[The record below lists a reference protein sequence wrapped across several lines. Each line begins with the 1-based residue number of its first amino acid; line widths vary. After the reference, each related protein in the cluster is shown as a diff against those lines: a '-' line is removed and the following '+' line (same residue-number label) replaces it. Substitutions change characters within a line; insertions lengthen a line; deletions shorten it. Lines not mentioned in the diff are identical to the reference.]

1 MYSKEM
7 SKILKEWRKYN
18 STILNNDK
26 INDLI
31 IERNNPYGFKSKLE
45 VDFLPLGVRLSP
57 DDVESL
63 YNNIK
68 NNKKILD
75 QIEKL
80 GYTINDFKLKD
91 AVDFKMF
98 SGQGV
103 FSGNKTLVFP
113 KNKDLVE
120 LICNL
125 HYLDNKENYSEDSGW
140 LKEFFMRINW
150 KDKNPIIASSMP
162 GDLSNRSNSRKTN
175 PGKMIWAVH
184 DLVHHIESSKE
195 DSAYKVFAKKYMND
209 LDKRENDIRKL
220 IPERFKTYFNLEAFI
235 GFTGFIQEMTP
246 GVGFEDTL
254 ASVVAAMFFI
264 DKSDIPNVSLEYN
277 KYLSLLTAYDELD
290 PGVSN
295 AIESVIDEIKSHVID
310 FFTYIYDFAHEFV
323 NSMLSI
329 EEAKNLCIIISD
341 NV

>member
-18 STILNNDK
+18 STISNNK
-26 INDLI
+26 TGNLI
-31 IERNNPYGFKSKLE
+31 TERNNPYGFKSKLK
-45 VDFLPLGVRLSP
+45 VDFLPLGVILSP
-57 DDVESL
+57 NDVESL

-68 NNKKILD
+68 NNKQILE

-80 GYTINDFKLKD
+80 GYTINDFKLKN

-98 SGQGV
+98 SGQGI
-103 FSGNKTLVFP
+103 FSGNKTLIFP
-113 KNKDLVE
+113 KNKELVK

-125 HYLDNKENYSEDSGW
+125 HYLDNKESYSEISGE
-140 LKEFFMRINW
+140 LKEFFMKINW

-162 GDLSNRSNSRKTN
+162 GDLSNRNNSRRF
-175 PGKMIWAVH
+175 PSHRMIWAVH
-184 DLVHHIESSKE
+184 DLIHHIESSKE

-220 IPERFKTYFNLEAFI
+220 IPERFSRHFKLEAFI
-235 GFTGFIQEMTP
+235 GFTEFIQDMTP

-264 DKSDIPNVSLEYN
+264 DKSDIPNVSLEYD
-277 KYLSLLTAYDELD
+277 KYLSLLTIYDEID
-290 PGVSN
+290 PGVID
-295 AIESVIDEIKSHVID
+295 AIESVIDEIKRQVID
-310 FFTYIYDFAHEFV
+310 FFIYIYDFAHEFV